1 VPRYLVTVPVT
12 VQCVV
17 RVEADSEGEALAV
30 PISVESL
37 FYENSHGGLSFL
49 RNDRG
54 VSAHAFSGVKNSQVQ
69 REGIEVRLDQVKYR
83 FRSELG

>member
-1 VPRYLVTVPVT
+1 MPRYLVTVPVT

-17 RVEADSEGEALAV
+17 RVEADSEEEALAT

-54 VSAHAFSGVKNSQVQ
+54 VSAFAFSGVKDAQVQ
-69 REGIEVRLDQVKYR
+69 REGIEVRLDPVVNR